1 MQSSPPSLH
10 EHREHI
16 TGLVLA
22 GGQGSRM
29 GGVDKGLLPLLGQP
43 LAQWCAQRLAAQ
55 VGQVLINANQN
66 RAVYESWGWRVVA
79 DLPDGDVPS
88 SNEATSQEAPASP
101 LFAGPLAGFA
111 AGLTAC
117 TTPWLLTVACDTPL
131 FPADL
136 AQHMAQVAVAQNALV
151 VMASTPPDA
160 AATDARPL
168 PQPAFCLIHTS
179 LAASARDFVV
189 GGGRKIRQWTQ
200 QHPHAFA
207 QFDAANAFYN
217 ANTLQDLQHLEQLLQ
232 PVSSSFQVI

>member
-117 TTPWLLTVACDTPL
+117 TTPWLLTVACDTPR

-136 AQHMAQVAVAQNALV
+136 AQRLLQAAHSQNALIA
-151 VMASTPPDA
+151 MACTPANA
-160 AATDARPL
+160 AFGSNKPV
-168 PQPAFCLIHTS
+168 PQPAFCLLHHS
-179 LAASARDFVV
+179 LAASVQQFVQQ
-189 GGGRKIRQWTQ
+189 GGRKIRQWTA
-200 QHPHAFA
+200 QHATTMVV
-207 QFDAANAFYN
+207 FDEADAFYN
-217 ANTLQDLQHLEQLLQ
+217 ANTPADLAHLEHLALL
-232 PVSSSFQVI
+232 SA